1 MAKKKKRKHA
11 SRPAP
16 RSTYRNATPSGAGKA
31 KQETPLA
38 RIGYTV
44 AGAGAAALAVT
55 MFEHEKWEPKKVA
68 GVLGLGGAALAW
80 RSSNEAAKAI
90 GLGVS
95 SAAGAQLAL
104 LVMSDHEKKLADA
117 AASNSSAQSDAATV
131 AQTSTPAQNSL
142 PASTTQRP
150 ANAGQALPPGA
161 LESALARA
169 QARLALAEG
178 DGT

>member
-1 MAKKKKRKHA
+1 M
-11 SRPAP
+11 
-16 RSTYRNATPSGAGKA
+16 
-31 KQETPLA
+31 
-38 RIGYTV
+38 
-44 AGAGAAALAVT
+44 T

-68 GVLGLGGAALAW
+68 GLLGLGGAALAW
-80 RSSNEAAKAI
+80 RTADKAMKSI
-90 GLGVS
+90 GLGVT

-104 LVMSDHEKKLADA
+104 LVMNDHDKKLADA
-117 AASNSSAQSDAATV
+117 AASSAQSDAATV
-131 AQTSTPAQNSL
+131 AQNSTPAQNSL
-142 PASTTQRP
+142 PASTAQRP

>member
-117 AASNSSAQSDAATV
+117 AASSAQSDAATV
-131 AQTSTPAQNSL
+131 AQNSTPAQNSL
-142 PASTTQRP
+142 PASTAQRP

>member
-1 MAKKKKRKHA
+1 MAKKTKRKRA
-11 SRPAP
+11 SRSAP
-16 RSTYRNATPSGAGKA
+16 RSTYRNAAPSGASKP
-31 KQETPLA
+31 KEETPLA

-68 GVLGLGGAALAW
+68 GLLGLGGAALAW
-80 RSSNEAAKAI
+80 RTADKAMKSI
-90 GLGVS
+90 GLGVT

-104 LVMSDHEKKLADA
+104 LVMNDHDKKLADA
-117 AASNSSAQSDAATV
+117 AASSAQSDAATV
-131 AQTSTPAQNSL
+131 AQNSTPAQNSL
-142 PASTTQRP
+142 PASTAQRP

>member
-1 MAKKKKRKHA
+1 MAKKTKRKRA
-11 SRPAP
+11 ARSAP
-16 RSTYRNATPSGAGKA
+16 RSTYRNAAPSGASKP
-31 KQETPLA
+31 KEETPLA

-68 GVLGLGGAALAW
+68 GLLGLGGAALAW
-80 RSSNEAAKAI
+80 RTADKAMKSI
-90 GLGVS
+90 GLGVT

-104 LVMSDHEKKLADA
+104 LVMNDHDKKLADA
-117 AASNSSAQSDAATV
+117 AASSAQSDAATV
-131 AQTSTPAQNSL
+131 AQNSTPAQNSL
-142 PASTTQRP
+142 PASTAQRP
-150 ANAGQALPPGA
+150 ANAAQALPPGA